1 MKNDT
6 PIYVEAIIEA
16 KRRTK
21 RGSAERKIL
30 EDMDIATRPKKPPFG
45 SDPITIHYDEPHPF
59 YRPVPFNGPGPERLA
74 FGPF

>member
-6 PIYVEAIIEA
+6 PIYVEAIREA

-30 EDMDIATRPKKPPFG
+30 EDMDHRTRPPQKINIVEGAITAQRVTCG
-45 SDPITIHYDEPHPF
+45 S
-59 YRPVPFNGPGPERLA
+59 L
-74 FGPF
+74 